1 MSRYQ
6 DKELTCADC
15 GGKFLFSEDDQEFFA
30 GKGFQEPKRCKSCR
44 QAKKAQR
51 DDHDRGGGGN
61 R

>member
-1 MSRYQ
+1 VSTYQ

-15 GGKFLFSEDDQEFFA
+15 GKKFLWSAKDQEFFA
-30 GKGFQEPKRCKSCR
+30 ERGFNEPKRCKDCR

-51 DDHDRGGGGN
+51 GDHDRGGGGN

>member
-1 MSRYQ
+1 MSGYQ

-15 GGKFLFSEDDQEFFA
+15 RSEFVWSAEEQEFFQE
-30 GKGFQEPKRCKSCR
+30 KGYQPPKRCKDCR

-51 DDHDRGGGGN
+51 GEDDRGRGGN